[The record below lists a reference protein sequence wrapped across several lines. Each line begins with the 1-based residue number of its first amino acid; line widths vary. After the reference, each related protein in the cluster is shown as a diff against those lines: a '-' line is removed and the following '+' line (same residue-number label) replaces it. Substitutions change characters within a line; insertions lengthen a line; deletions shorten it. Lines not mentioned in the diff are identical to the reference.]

1 MWSNLNRK
9 DRKHFS
15 LVDEEF
21 ERIAFRNQEIERKVE
36 CLEKH
41 NQLCIDELRKLDSK
55 ILETLQNVQI
65 QISGNEK
72 LKEEIDRCHKCMEL
86 VKQQVSL
93 LNKNLAKT
101 DNRIAESFSCNV
113 KSNETTRQ
121 VLLQDILPNVTA
133 MHRNTSDAMVSLN
146 EIKSNIENH
155 NQLVLN
161 SVKDMQKAAL
171 DLRDNETT
179 KKSNAKLENVL
190 QEISLLDQSTRLILL
205 KSVIDSI
212 ENAAKDVKS

>member
-1 MWSNLNRK
+1 
-9 DRKHFS
+9 
-15 LVDEEF
+15 
-21 ERIAFRNQEIERKVE
+21 
-36 CLEKH
+36 
-41 NQLCIDELRKLDSK
+41 
-55 ILETLQNVQI
+55 
-65 QISGNEK
+65 
-72 LKEEIDRCHKCMEL
+72 
-86 VKQQVSL
+86 
-93 LNKNLAKT
+93 
-101 DNRIAESFSCNV
+101 
-113 KSNETTRQ
+113 
-121 VLLQDILPNVTA
+121 

-179 KKSNAKLENVL
+179 KKLNAKLENVL

-212 ENAAKDVKS
+212 ENATKDVKS

>member
-15 LVDEEF
+15 LLDEEF
-21 ERIAFRNQEIERKVE
+21 ERIAFRNQDIDRKVE
-36 CLEKH
+36 CLEKQ
-41 NQLCIDELRKLDSK
+41 NQLCIDEFRKLDSK
-55 ILETLQNVQI
+55 ISETLQNVQI

-72 LKEEIDRCHKCMEL
+72 LKEKIDHCYKCMEL

-93 LNKNLAKT
+93 LNENLAKT
-101 DNRIAESFSCNV
+101 DNRISESFSCNV
-113 KSNETTRQ
+113 KSSEKTRQ
-121 VLLQDILPNVTA
+121 VLLRDILPNVTA
-133 MHRNTSDAMVSLN
+133 MYSNTKDAMISLDV
-146 EIKSNIENH
+146 IKSNIEKH
-155 NQLVLN
+155 NQLILN
-161 SVKDMQKAAL
+161 SVKDMQKATL

-179 KKSNAKLENVL
+179 KKLHAKLENVL

-212 ENAAKDVKS
+212 EDATKDVKL